1 MRLGGEGGAGEAA
14 GERGNGEAGGAKNS
28 HIENSLW
35 LGRRWQRGPAGRTG
49 GVPPAFLDKP
59 QAPRLMPQTCAQ
71 RLAADRVRV
80 WLKAFVRVFIARP
93 NMVKRKAK
101 SSTLG
106 DNIKTII
113 YAGLIAVVIRTF
125 LFEPFFIPS
134 GSMVPTLLV
143 GDYVFV
149 AKYAYG
155 YTHFSFP
162 FSPPLF
168 SGRIPAWQPKR
179 GDVVVFRLP
188 RDTSIDYV
196 KRVIGLP
203 GDTIQVTN
211 GELYI
216 NGAEVPRTDDG
227 NYTDDSDGTPIV
239 AGQYREAL
247 PGGKTHIILK
257 QTDQGFM
264 NNTPTYTVPPGDLFM
279 MGDNRDNSLDSRVL
293 DDVGY
298 VPIEN
303 VLGPATI
310 IFFSIDLQYPWW
322 EVWEWPFEIRWS
334 RLLHRV
340 S

>member
-1 MRLGGEGGAGEAA
+1 M
-14 GERGNGEAGGAKNS
+14 S
-28 HIENSLW
+28 
-35 LGRRWQRGPAGRTG
+35 
-49 GVPPAFLDKP
+49 
-59 QAPRLMPQTCAQ
+59 
-71 RLAADRVRV
+71 
-80 WLKAFVRVFIARP
+80 
-93 NMVKRKAK
+93 NMAKRKQS
-101 SSTLG
+101 SSTVV
-106 DNIKTII
+106 DNIKTIF
-113 YAGLIAVVIRTF
+113 YAALIAVVIRTF

-143 GDYVFV
+143 GDYIFV

-162 FSPPLF
+162 FSPDFF
-168 SGRIPAWQPKR
+168 SGRIPAGMPKR

-211 GELYI
+211 GQLLV
-216 NGAEVPRTDDG
+216 NGNQVARTDDG
-227 NYTDDSDGTPIV
+227 NYTDDSSGQPIV
-239 AGQYREAL
+239 VEEFTEDL
-247 PGGKTHIILK
+247 PDGKDHLILK
-257 QTDQGFM
+257 QSSDGFM
-264 NNTPTYTVPPGDLFM
+264 N
-279 MGDNRDNSLDSRVL
+279 NSLDSRVL

-310 IFFSIDLQYPWW
+310 IFFSIDLQYPWY
-322 EVWEWPFEIRWS
+322 EIWEWPFEIRWN